1 MHNNGISTLVS
12 YTYTLQ
18 VLSFLTLYSRANC
31 IKKKYNYKDYRL
43 QIVIIGRYICQLS
56 QIIEEF
62 SGYGNDLPLALPT
75 GLQISRIRSLVMG
88 SRSDKI
94 DFLAFLCFCLKFS
107 TFLLSKLEVFIFI
120 VDIVRSWGHLSILSL
135 VTGDLKIEVWSF
147 YRKRQT
153 EVWG

>member
-18 VLSFLTLYSRANC
+18 VLSFLTLYSRTNC

-120 VDIVRSWGHLSILSL
+120 VDIVRSWGHICMSL
-135 VTGDLKIEVWSF
+135 VTS
-147 YRKRQT
+147 
-153 EVWG
+153 